1 MKSKHIGLLLT
12 NYPLGIHIK
21 FEKHLEEYQKNQ
33 EQQHNVSLL
42 KSKIIAETPVQNLTL
57 TSTKPSEIGF
67 DLNEILIKSTQGALI
82 IDYYYKQKKLN
93 ESSRSLLVE
102 IIINDLIKKNR
113 TMTIDL
119 ANSISNAIVK
129 SFPTEIKVRTL

>member
-1 MKSKHIGLLLT
+1 
-12 NYPLGIHIK
+12 
-21 FEKHLEEYQKNQ
+21 
-33 EQQHNVSLL
+33 LL
-42 KSKIIAETPVQNLTL
+42 KSKVIAETPVQNLTL

-67 DLNEILIKSTQGALI
+67 DLNEILIKSTQGAMI

>member
-21 FEKHLEEYQKNQ
+21 FEKHLEDYQKNQ
-33 EQQHNVSLL
+33 EQQHDVSLL

-67 DLNEILIKSTQGALI
+67 DLNEILIKSTQGAMI